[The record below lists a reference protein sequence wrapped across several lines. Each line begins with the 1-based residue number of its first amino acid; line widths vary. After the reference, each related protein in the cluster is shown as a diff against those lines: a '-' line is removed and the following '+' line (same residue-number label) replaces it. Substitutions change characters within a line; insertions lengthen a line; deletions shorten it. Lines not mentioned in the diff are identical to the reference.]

1 MDNKSDKPVVYNDL
15 ESYAETKA
23 NELVEY
29 FMNKRSDKDS
39 DDTIVYVP
47 TAKIF
52 AIKVCDEVLGYMG
65 ADRGYSFWQRVR
77 YFIQRYHY

>member
-1 MDNKSDKPVVYNDL
+1 MEDELDKPVVFNEL

-29 FMNKRSDKDS
+29 FMNKRSPKMS
-39 DDTIVYVP
+39 DNSRIYLP
-47 TAKIF
+47 TAKLF
-52 AIKVCDEVLGYMG
+52 ALKVCDEVLGYMG

-77 YFIQRYHY
+77 YFIEKI

>member
-1 MDNKSDKPVVYNDL
+1 MEDKENDNQVVYNDL

-29 FMNKRSDKDS
+29 FMNKRSPKMSDS
-39 DDTIVYVP
+39 SRIYLP
-47 TAKIF
+47 TAKLF
-52 AIKVCDEVLGYMG
+52 ALKVCDEVLGYMG

-77 YFIQRYHY
+77 YFIEKL